1 MSLKWGVGGGS
12 PTTVTEMQC
21 GFLFFVQ
28 VAIFIFYIFSPPADR
43 HNFNIVCCLKNKA
56 IN

>member
-1 MSLKWGVGGGS
+1 MSLKWGGGGGGGGS

-28 VAIFIFYIFSPPADR
+28 VAIFLLFIFPTG
-43 HNFNIVCCLKNKA
+43 
-56 IN
+56 